1 MPDSGHETL
10 HPGDAERTDNLQGCI
25 FFGYI
30 ETIPIWV
37 RSLSLANLLISDLLV
52 DLGYRYNVNPSPTAL
67 QHRTTTLSPD
77 VILFSTFISLI

>member
-10 HPGDAERTDNLQGCI
+10 HPGDAERIDNLQGCI

-37 RSLSLANLLISDLLV
+37 RSLSLV
-52 DLGYRYNVNPSPTAL
+52 RG
-67 QHRTTTLSPD
+67 
-77 VILFSTFISLI
+77 LFHSVEKVAVVVEIPK